1 MGCSDCKTGCG
12 TSDGGC
18 STQKSAQRLFLD
30 DLLPRI
36 YPSRTYGQLDVAAA
50 YEAGIREEE
59 CEQLGRQ
66 IATVTKAPVYLV
78 PADDEELCLSL
89 IHICSASG
97 YRPQSPRYS
106 ASDNHGSLG
115 GSSCRTHSFV

>member
-30 DLLPRI
+30 DLLPKI

-78 PADDEELCLSL
+78 LLQREIGVHADFTLD
-89 IHICSASG
+89 H
-97 YRPQSPRYS
+97 
-106 ASDNHGSLG
+106 LG
-115 GSSCRTHSFV
+115 AAGAAHTRLAGVRHVDAGA